1 MVKQASEKKNL
12 LSSIAVVVG
21 LVISIGTV
29 IYNFSGSQTKNNI
42 TYTKYEELDKSIK
55 DLGESEVW
63 TKTTLINHL
72 KESDEREAR
81 AIREN
86 QELRQMIIQQN
97 NELIKAL
104 AEKNKLKK

>member
-1 MVKQASEKKNL
+1 MVKQVSEKKNF
-12 LSSIAVVVG
+12 LSNIAVVVG

-29 IYNFSGSQTKNNI
+29 VYNFSGLQTKNNI

-55 DLGESEVW
+55 DLNESEVW

-72 KESDEREAR
+72 KEADERNAR
-81 AIREN
+81 TIREN

-104 AEKNKLKK
+104 GEKNTKK